1 MTRLARDV
9 YLKSGR
15 RAGDAVLT
23 AGKGGGDEEEAG
35 SRGKRRGN
43 AADPAG
49 DTSRKSEVFRYR
61 RKNRP
66 SVSMSKNKSFS
77 PEWG

>member
-35 SRGKRRGN
+35 SRGKRREMRQIQLETLRGR
-43 AADPAG
+43 ARYFDIAERIG
-49 DTSRKSEVFRYR
+49 LRSR
-61 RKNRP
+61 
-66 SVSMSKNKSFS
+66 
-77 PEWG
+77 